1 MKIVF
6 ISDTHG
12 QHRKLKELPKADLI
26 IHGGDVSRMGKDHE
40 VEDFLNWFQCL
51 DYAHKIFI
59 AGNHDFY
66 FENWSAPF
74 IRKKLSSNCH
84 YLCNS
89 GVTIEGISFWGSPI
103 TPTFFNWAFNEDR
116 GKPIQKFWKMIPEE
130 TDVLITHGPPFGIL
144 DRTISGLEVGCED
157 LLKTI
162 KKLKPK
168 FHLFGHIHEAY
179 GEENGI
185 NTTFINGSLLDEH
198 YNLVNAP
205 KEFVYPLDLSSGLKI

>member
-12 QHRKLKELPKADLI
+12 QHRKLKNLPKADLI
-26 IHGGDVSRMGKDHE
+26 INGGDVSKLGKDHE
-40 VEDFLNWFQCL
+40 VEDFIHWFLRL

-66 FENWSAPF
+66 FDDYSFDF
-74 IRKKLSSNCH
+74 IQKKLTSNCH

-89 GVTIEGISFWGSPI
+89 GVEIDWIKIWGSPV

-116 GKPIQKFWKMIPEE
+116 GKAIEKYWNMIPS
-130 TDVLITHGPPFGIL
+130 DIDILVTHGPVRGIL
-144 DRTISGLEVGCED
+144 DRTISNINTGCED
-157 LLKTI
+157 LLKTV
-162 KKLKPK
+162 KKVKPK

-179 GEENGI
+179 GEEKVNKTI
-185 NTTFINGSLLDEH
+185 FINGSLLNEK
-198 YNLVNAP
+198 YELVNSP
-205 KEFVYPLDLSSGLKI
+205 VEINLE